1 VKIAILGSRGIPA
14 RYSGFETCAEEL
26 GKRLVK
32 RGHDVTVYCC
42 RLYCDIKPKRL
53 HGIRRII
60 LPTIRKKNL
69 EKVFYSIL
77 CLLHVTFTKNRIVL
91 MLGLNFP
98 FFFFLPRIFGKIIIV
113 NVDGLEWKR
122 RKWGRL
128 AAKYLLYCEKIVGLL
143 ADRVV
148 TDAKYIQDYY
158 LNTYGIDSAYMAYG
172 VENSSIKSQNILK
185 KLGLKKDEY
194 ILYVSRFAPENNP
207 LLIREAFDSLVNPSK
222 RLVMVGDS
230 QFDRSYVKQV
240 KATNN
245 PRIIFTGGIYG
256 QGYLELI
263 SNAYVYI
270 QATEVGGTHPAL
282 VEAMGYGNFILAND
296 VPEHRE
302 VLGDAGMY
310 YQGKE
315 DLIQKIKFLLTNDDV
330 IKKGRTKATEI
341 AKEKYSWEK
350 VTTQYAQLF
359 EAMVH
364 GSAASHMVNQ

>member
-26 GKRLVK
+26 SKRLVE

-42 RLYCDIKPKRL
+42 RPYCDLKSKHI
-53 HGIRRII
+53 HGVQRII

-77 CLLHVTFTKNRIVL
+77 CLLHVTFTKNKLVL

-98 FFFFLPRIFGKIIIV
+98 FLFILPKIFGKTVVV

-122 RKWGRL
+122 RKWGRI
-128 AAKYLLYCEKIVGLL
+128 AARYLLYCEKIAGLL

-158 LNTYGIDSAYMAYG
+158 VSAYGTDSAYITYG
-172 VENSSIKSQNILK
+172 VENHTIKSQNILN
-185 KLGLKKDEY
+185 KLNLKKEEY
-194 ILYVSRFAPENNP
+194 FLYVSRFAPENNP
-207 LLIREAFDSLVNPSK
+207 LLVREAFDSLASPSK

-230 QFDRSYVKQV
+230 PFDKSYVEQV
-240 KATNN
+240 KATEN
-245 PRIIFTGGIYG
+245 PKIIFAGGIYG

-282 VEAMGYGNFILAND
+282 VEAMGYGNCVLAND

-310 YQGKE
+310 YRGKH
-315 DLIQKIKFLLTNDDV
+315 DLVQKIKYLLANPDF
-330 IKKGRTKATEI
+330 IKKRRQKAREI
-341 AKEKYSWEK
+341 AENEFSWEK
-350 VTTQYAQLF
+350 VTTQYEQLF
-359 EAMVH
+359 DTIVY
-364 GSAASHMVNQ
+364 GKTD